1 MTPAD
6 VQARLAHCYEL
17 ALPLDVESVL
27 TSDPAM
33 ARSLLPDGAR
43 QPREQLLVHQAEDAV
58 ELALYLHDDV
68 LQTLRRHDPRERLG
82 AENLAEL
89 ALLAEG
95 VSHFVCLSW
104 NGHNDRRVSAL
115 ELELQ
120 AEIDVFLL
128 ATDLAG
134 PGRGGMVVRAL
145 FDRVGFSPDLDAE
158 ERGRYRTAHRL
169 AARYC
174 LDLLRRHGDRLQQ
187 PEVRRRLRRFYR
199 LDRAGKFAA
208 IGGG

>member
-17 ALPLDVESVL
+17 DLPLAVDAVL
-27 TSDPAM
+27 TSDPAL
-33 ARSLLPDGAR
+33 ARSLLPPGSR
-43 QPREQLLVHQAEDAV
+43 QPREQLLVRQDGEAV

-68 LQTLRRHDPRERLG
+68 LETLRRHDPRVRLG
-82 AENLAEL
+82 TGNLAEL

-104 NGHNDRRVSAL
+104 HGHHDRPVSAL

-128 ATDLAG
+128 ATELAG
-134 PGRGGMVVRAL
+134 PGRGEAIVRAL
-145 FDRVGFSPDLDAE
+145 FERVRFSPDLDAE
-158 ERGRYRTAHRL
+158 ERSRYRTAHRL
-169 AARYC
+169 AARFC

-187 PEVRRRLRRFYR
+187 PDVRRRLRRFYR

>member
-6 VQARLAHCYEL
+6 VQARLASCYEL
-17 ALPLDVESVL
+17 ALPLDVDAVL
-27 TSDPAM
+27 TSDPALPR
-33 ARSLLPDGAR
+33 ALLPAGSR
-43 QPREQLLVHQAEDAV
+43 QPREQLLVREEDGAV

-68 LQTLRRHDPRERLG
+68 LRTLRRHDPRERLG
-82 AENLAEL
+82 AANLPEL

-128 ATDLAG
+128 AAELAG
-134 PGRGGMVVRAL
+134 PGRGEMVVRAL
-145 FDRVGFSPDLDAE
+145 FDRARFSPDLDAE
-158 ERGRYRTAHRL
+158 ERSRYRTAHRL